1 MKPAS
6 PSLDNIDVD
15 AGLVRLSAQE
25 TFREAQ
31 QLHALQSEVDV
42 ADHDIIVIGTSA
54 GGLKALSAVLSS
66 LPAGIGAAIFVVQHV
81 AADRKSDLPRLLG
94 DVCDLPVTHPMDRE
108 PFELGHVYV
117 APPDHHLLLNADTM
131 RVIRGPQENRFRPS
145 IDALFRSAARVFG
158 SRVIG
163 LVLTGYLDDGT
174 VGLQTIKKRG
184 GITVVQDPAEAEY
197 PSMPKSAL
205 RYVKVDYT
213 VPVAEAGAL
222 LTDLVATS
230 PVAQE
235 DFPTTP
241 QIEIESE
248 IAEQLMNTKQ
258 FLESVEKIG
267 TLTPFTCPDCHGAIW
282 QIGDEEPLKLRCHVG
297 HSFTGGIFTKEQSQS
312 VENALWSAVRVMEEK
327 VTFSR
332 HLAARKREQNQPK
345 AAESYEKQAAAL
357 DEEVTRVRDLIVCG
371 IAAKRSII
379 NEE

>member
-1 MKPAS
+1 
-6 PSLDNIDVD
+6 
-15 AGLVRLSAQE
+15 
-25 TFREAQ
+25 
-31 QLHALQSEVDV
+31 
-42 ADHDIIVIGTSA
+42 
-54 GGLKALSAVLSS
+54 
-66 LPAGIGAAIFVVQHV
+66 
-81 AADRKSDLPRLLG
+81 
-94 DVCDLPVTHPMDRE
+94 
-108 PFELGHVYV
+108 
-117 APPDHHLLLNADTM
+117 M

-163 LVLTGYLDDGT
+163 MVLTGYLDDGT

-197 PSMPKSAL
+197 PSMPRSAL
-205 RYVKVDYT
+205 RHVKVDHT
-213 VPVAEAGAL
+213 VPIAEAGQL
-222 LTDLVATS
+222 LTELVAT
-230 PVAQE
+230 PPAAQKH
-235 DFPTTP
+235 FPTTP
-241 QIEIESE
+241 QIEIESQ
-248 IAEQLMNTKQ
+248 IAEQLMDTKQ

-297 HSFTGGIFTKEQSQS
+297 HSFTGEVFTKEQSQS

-332 HLAARKREQNQPK
+332 HLAARKREQNQPQ

-371 IAAKRSII
+371 IAAKRSIVD
-379 NEE
+379 EE